1 MMAQR
6 WLIAACLVV
15 LCVSSLNAQPPGHGR
30 FARSRWLVELDP
42 VQSELDINESQSD
55 LLDALCSDLNR
66 QREAILHGDDAPR
79 SSNEELEQERRKSLS
94 SRLAKFDRQSEALIG
109 TVLNGEQAVRLQ
121 QLYVQRDGAQALD
134 RPEVAEKLQIT
145 DEQRKDLLEVR
156 ATFAKK
162 LQETFMA
169 RRDQF
174 RNRTGF
180 EETLRD
186 ADRLRAKELDEIRK
200 LLNEEQQSRFNEL
213 TGEPF
218 DFATIRQRGRTRN

>member
-1 MMAQR
+1 MAQR
-6 WLIAACLVV
+6 WLIATCLVV
-15 LCVSSLNAQPPGHGR
+15 LCASSLNAQGQGHGR
-30 FARSRWLVELDP
+30 FARSRWLVELEP
-42 VQSELDINESQSD
+42 VRSELDVNEQQSD
-55 LLDALCSDLNR
+55 LLDALSSDLDR

-79 SSNEELEQERRKSLS
+79 SSNEELELQRRKSLS
-94 SRLAKFDRQSEALIG
+94 SRLAKFDRDSEALIG
-109 TVLNGEQAVRLQ
+109 AVLNDNQAVRLQ

-145 DEQRKDLLEVR
+145 DEQRKDLLELR

-162 LQETFMA
+162 LQDTFMA

-174 RNRTGF
+174 RNRTGL
-180 EETLRD
+180 EETMRD
-186 ADRLRAKELDEIRK
+186 AEQLRAKELAEIRK
-200 LLNEEQQSRFNEL
+200 LLNEEQQSRFHEL